1 MREAA
6 VGFTKA
12 PPETVS
18 LHAYLASRSQGVAGA
33 LPMALA
39 ATMPAMAPTPA
50 GSAVMSAGDIKIEL
64 PAS

>member
-1 MREAA
+1 
-6 VGFTKA
+6 
-12 PPETVS
+12 
-18 LHAYLASRSQGVAGA
+18 
-33 LPMALA
+33 MALA